1 MQICLFMLIDT
12 HCHLNFQSFDGKVEE
27 VVKSANEAGVK
38 SIVVPGTD
46 IETSKK
52 AVEIASKN
60 KGIYA
65 AVGIHPHH
73 VFEIYSKVAGPVSE
87 TFPSDARD
95 QRQAGKITTL
105 RGDPFSSTPAE
116 LLFSLSEFLKNPKV
130 VAIGEVGI
138 DRHNYEKTR
147 HKDYKVDEE
156 FVGLQKEFFEKQI
169 ELAIKHNKAL
179 VIHNRE
185 AKKEVLD
192 ILSKTLFGHSGE
204 GRNPEIKM
212 NINKLDPDFR
222 RDDKSNNDN
231 IRAVFH
237 CCEPDIDLLEFAK
250 AHGMFIGVDGDV
262 VYWGQKQEFIKKVPM
277 DMLVLETDSPFLSP
291 YQKFPN
297 EPKNIPFIGEFI
309 AKLKEIPVKEIKEKT
324 TENARKLFQ
333 I

>member
-185 AKKEVLD
+185 AKKDVLGV
-192 ILSKTLFGHSGE
+192 LEGFGANQFH
-204 GRNPEIKM
+204 K
-212 NINKLDPDFR
+212 
-222 RDDKSNNDN
+222 
-231 IRAVFH
+231 RAVFH